1 MRRSRASQRSIRKC
15 LWSVRPPLGE
25 ASWHQGGRAS
35 LRTKKAGGA
44 KKEQR
49 QGSRATRMTLNFPW
63 SVKSVSVWC
72 RPCLTPTPAVA
83 FIDPFPF
90 HGTRAL
96 GPFLGRANSEC
107 RSVLSE
113 SVSAQLLSARVLRS
127 LRSRQVY
134 PPRRRPRAAAAISL
148 SPSPPPPSLSL
159 SLSLFR
165 AREGWSCAEISAL
178 GSISP

>member
-1 MRRSRASQRSIRKC
+1 MELQQQQRAREAACMRRSRASQRSIRKC

-113 SVSAQLLSARVLRS
+113 SVSAQLLSCTCSAFPREVS
-127 LRSRQVY
+127 LPLSR
-134 PPRRRPRAAAAISL
+134 AHTL
-148 SPSPPPPSLSL
+148 SH
-159 SLSLFR
+159 
-165 AREGWSCAEISAL
+165 GM
-178 GSISP
+178 